1 MEIFVDFGLFEL
13 LIALGLASA
22 SRTIFSHRRLAVLF
36 LIWSVL
42 APIAVLVVARTELLR
57 WLAMACLVPAL
68 INVAVIAALM
78 RRHNLAELLTKK
90 AVSPLA
96 VSGPP

>member
-36 LIWSVL
+36 LIWSAL
-42 APIAVLVVARTELLR
+42 APIAVLVVVRTELVR
-57 WLAMACLVPAL
+57 WLAVASLVPAL
-68 INVAVIAALM
+68 INVAALVAVM
-78 RRHNLAELLTKK
+78 RRHNLAELLSQRN
-90 AVSPLA
+90 A
-96 VSGPP
+96 PPAA

>member
-36 LIWSVL
+36 LIWSAL
-42 APIAVLVVARTELLR
+42 APIAVLVVVRTELVR
-57 WLAMACLVPAL
+57 WLAVASLVPAL
-68 INVAVIAALM
+68 INVAALVAVM
-78 RRHNLAELLTKK
+78 RRHNLAELL
-90 AVSPLA
+90 SQRN
-96 VSGPP
+96 PPHAA

>member
-36 LIWSVL
+36 LIWSAL
-42 APIAVLVVARTELLR
+42 APIAVLVVVRTELVR
-57 WLAMACLVPAL
+57 WLAVASLVPAL
-68 INVAVIAALM
+68 INVAALVAVM
-78 RRHNLAELLTKK
+78 RHHNLAELL
-90 AVSPLA
+90 SQRN
-96 VSGPP
+96 PPQATSRGG